1 MIREKWFLNL
11 LIYLQDIRR
20 ISAQQKYL
28 AEQGLIIDK
37 SYNAI
42 MALVVSWTRC
52 QCEWLSNK

>member
-1 MIREKWFLNL
+1 MIREKWFLIL

-37 SYNAI
+37 SYNTI
-42 MALVVSWTRC
+42 MALVVSWTKS
-52 QCEWLSNK
+52 QCEW

>member
-42 MALVVSWTRC
+42 MALVVSWTSC